1 MAKRP
6 IREVRI
12 ARTNTTMRMFKALA
26 IFAPL
31 GVLWL
36 IAFTQVLFA
45 IFAERVFYAG
55 RFTPLHSV
63 TYREEPTLFVFVVM
77 TSFVIVG
84 FFGWVILGLIPKQDQ
99 QS

>member
-1 MAKRP
+1 MNRD
-6 IREVRI
+6 VR
-12 ARTNTTMRMFKALA
+12 TTRRSNCTFKALA
-26 IFAPL
+26 TFAPL

-63 TYREEPTLFVFVVM
+63 TFREEPTLFVFVVM
-77 TSFVIVG
+77 VSFVIVG

-99 QS
+99 QG

>member
-1 MAKRP
+1 MNRD
-6 IREVRI
+6 VRI
-12 ARTNTTMRMFKALA
+12 TRRSNTTMRTFKALA
-26 IFAPL
+26 TFVPL

-45 IFAERVFYAG
+45 VFAERVFYAG
-55 RFTPLHSV
+55 RFTPFHSV

-77 TSFVIVG
+77 VSFVIVG

-99 QS
+99 QG

>member
-1 MAKRP
+1 MKD
-6 IREVRI
+6 REVRI
-12 ARTNTTMRMFKALA
+12 ARRTSTTMRTIKSLA
-26 IFAPL
+26 ICAPL

-63 TYREEPTLFVFVVM
+63 TYPEEPTLFIFVVV

-99 QS
+99 QG

>member
-1 MAKRP
+1 MNRD
-6 IREVRI
+6 VRI
-12 ARTNTTMRMFKALA
+12 TRRSNTTMRTFKALA
-26 IFAPL
+26 TFAPL

-45 IFAERVFYAG
+45 VFAERVFYAG
-55 RFTPLHSV
+55 RFTPFHSV

-77 TSFVIVG
+77 VSFVIVG

-99 QS
+99 QG

>member
-1 MAKRP
+1 MKD
-6 IREVRI
+6 REVRI
-12 ARTNTTMRMFKALA
+12 MRRTNTTMRINALA
-26 IFAPL
+26 TFAPL

-36 IAFTQVLFA
+36 IAFSQVLFA
-45 IFAERVFYAG
+45 ILAERVFYAG
-55 RFTPLHSV
+55 RFTPLHWV

-99 QS
+99 QG